1 MFRKYK
7 PFFKAG
13 AMAQMAYKFNIF
25 SWFVIAIFEWV
36 CLICLWFSV
45 YKASESGMDS
55 VINGF
60 SFKEMIVYTVFINIL
75 TFAIFVNET
84 FGQISDEI
92 KDGTIAISFIRPIS
106 YRGRFVAQ
114 NLGMVCVNLLI
125 LALPALGI
133 SMTVFLKIGFLCYS
147 GWQSLV
153 RSVLFFF
160 LMTFM
165 AVLINDAI
173 SYIMGILCFYTT
185 QAFGLNQMRDVIV
198 SFLAGVMI
206 PVSFFPGRFKD
217 IVNALPFAGLAQNPI
232 LILQGKTS
240 MEQIAFMLCKN
251 VFWLVVFELFG
262 CLLFKAAS
270 KKVTVQ
276 GG

>member
-1 MFRKYK
+1 MLKKYK

-45 YKASESGMDS
+45 YKASAAGMDS

-60 SFKEMIVYTVFINIL
+60 SFKEMIVYTVFVNIM

-106 YRGRFVAQ
+106 YRIRFIAQ
-114 NLGMVCVNLLI
+114 NLGMVCINMLV
-125 LALPALGI
+125 LAIPAMTI
-133 SMTVFLKIGFLCYS
+133 STLFFIKIGFLSYESWHFFARC
-147 GWQSLV
+147 V
-153 RSVLFFF
+153 IFFF
-160 LMTFM
+160 LMIFT

-173 SYIMGILCFYTT
+173 SFIMGILCFYTT

-198 SFLAGVMI
+198 NFLAGVMI
-206 PVSFFPGRFKD
+206 PVSFFPGSFKD

-232 LILQGKTS
+232 LVLQGKTTLCESFS
-240 MEQIAFMLCKN
+240 MFGKN
-251 VFWLVVFELFG
+251 ILWLFVFELLG
-262 CLLFKAAS
+262 WLIFKAAS

>member
-1 MFRKYK
+1 MFKKYK

-60 SFKEMIVYTVFINIL
+60 TFKEMIVYTVFINIL

-84 FGQISDEI
+84 FSQISDEI

-114 NLGMVCVNLLI
+114 NLGMVCVNFLI
-125 LALPALGI
+125 LALPALAL
-133 SMTVFLKIGFLCYS
+133 SMGVFIKTGFLAYS
-147 GWQSLV
+147 SWIILARSIVFFILTTFTAILV
-153 RSVLFFF
+153 
-160 LMTFM
+160 
-165 AVLINDAI
+165 NDAI
-173 SYIMGILCFYTT
+173 SFIMGVLCFYTT

-206 PVSFFPGRFKD
+206 PVSFFPGKFKE

-232 LILQGKTS
+232 LILQGKTTLQ
-240 MEQIAFMLCKN
+240 EAFVMLGKN
-251 VFWLVVFELFG
+251 VFWLIAFELFG
-262 CLLFKAAS
+262 WLLFKAAS

>member
-1 MFRKYK
+1 MFKKYK

-13 AMAQMAYKFNIF
+13 AMAQMAFKFNIF
-25 SWFVIAIFEWV
+25 SWFFIAIFEWA

-45 YKASESGMDS
+45 YRASEGGMDA

-60 SFKEMIVYTVFINIL
+60 TFKEMIVYTVFINIL
-75 TFAIFVNET
+75 TFAVFINDT
-84 FGQISDEI
+84 FHQINDEI

-114 NLGMVCVNLLI
+114 NLGMASVNLLI
-125 LALPALGI
+125 LAIPALTV
-133 SMTVFLKIGFLCYS
+133 SMVVFIKTGFLSYAS
-147 GWQSLV
+147 WIVLA
-153 RSVLFFF
+153 RSIVFFF
-160 LMTFM
+160 LNVFV
-165 AVLINDAI
+165 AILITDAI
-173 SYIMGILCFYTT
+173 SYNMGVLCFYTT
-185 QAFGLNQMRDVIV
+185 QAFGINQMRDVIV
-198 SFLAGVMI
+198 SFLSGVMI

-217 IVNALPFAGLAQNPI
+217 IVNVLPFAGLAQNPI

-240 MEQIAFMLCKN
+240 LHESALMLGKN
-251 VFWLVVFELFG
+251 IFWLIIFEILG
-262 CLLFKAAS
+262 WLSFKAAS

>member
-1 MFRKYK
+1 MFKKYK

-13 AMAQMAYKFNIF
+13 SMAMLAYKFNIF
-25 SWFVIAIFEWV
+25 SWFVVAIFEWV

-45 YKASESGMDS
+45 YRASEGGMDA

-60 SFKEMIVYTVFINIL
+60 TFKEMIVYTVLINIL

-84 FGQISDEI
+84 FSQISDEI

-114 NLGMVCVNLLI
+114 NLGMVCICFVI
-125 LALPALGI
+125 LALPAIVL
-133 SMTVFLKIGFLCYS
+133 SMTVFIKTGFLSYGS
-147 GWQSLV
+147 WMIFA
-153 RSVLFFF
+153 RSILFFF
-160 LMTFM
+160 LTTFT

-173 SYIMGILCFYTT
+173 SFIMGVLCFYTT
-185 QAFGLNQMRDVIV
+185 QAFGINQMREVIV
-198 SFLAGVMI
+198 SFLAGVMV
-206 PVSFFPGRFKD
+206 PVSFFPGKFKD
-217 IVNALPFAGLAQNPI
+217 IVNLLPFAGLAQNPI
-232 LILQGKTS
+232 IILQGKTS
-240 MEQIAFMLCKN
+240 LAEASLMLGKN
-251 VFWLVVFELFG
+251 VFWLIAFELFG
-262 CLLFKAAS
+262 WLLFKIAS